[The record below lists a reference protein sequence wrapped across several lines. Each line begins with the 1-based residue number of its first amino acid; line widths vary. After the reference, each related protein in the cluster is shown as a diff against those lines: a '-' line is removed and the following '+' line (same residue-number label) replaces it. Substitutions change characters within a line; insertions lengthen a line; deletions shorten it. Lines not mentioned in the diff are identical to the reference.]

1 MRILR
6 PARGRIPGS
15 TALWGLALALG
26 LALGPVLVGASGAAG
41 AAGALKAYFPATY
54 RVSKNG
60 FPLGLAERRLEVR
73 SDGTLVFTSKAHP
86 TGLAAV
92 FVSDRI
98 IERSLARRI
107 DGHIQPI
114 SYSYRQTGGK
124 HERQWDLHFDWKTR
138 RVTSSHDHIQHVL
151 TPNTQDLLSFQL
163 ALMLDLQAGKR
174 RFTYPIVDKK
184 EMHDYG
190 FKTTGQQMLRT
201 PVGRL
206 KTLKL
211 VHQDVQGEGSFVF
224 WCAVNY
230 GYLPVRI
237 ERTDE
242 DGDKVTM
249 ELHSM
254 PGKSAQ
260 YRSPDADTLN

>member
-1 MRILR
+1 MNAVGTHT
-6 PARGRIPGS
+6 ARVSLGL
-15 TALWGLALALG
+15 TLALVTAVSAALS
-26 LALGPVLVGASGAAG
+26 PRAG
-41 AAGALKAYFPATY
+41 EAGELKSHFPATY

-60 FPLGLAERRLEVR
+60 FPLGLAERRLQIR
-73 SDGTLVFTSKAHP
+73 PDGTQIFTSKAHP
-86 TGLAAV
+86 TGLAAL
-92 FVSDRI
+92 FVSDKVT
-98 IERSLARRI
+98 ERSVEQRQGDRI
-107 DGHIQPI
+107 RPL
-114 SYSYRQTGGK
+114 SYQYRQSGGK
-124 HERQWDLHFDWKTR
+124 HERQWSLHFDWAAD
-138 RVTSSHDHIQHVL
+138 RVTSSHDNIQHAL
-151 TPNTQDLLSFQL
+151 APDTQDLLSFQL

-174 RFTYPIVDKK
+174 SFSYPIVDKK
-184 EMHDYG
+184 EVHDYG
-190 FKTTGQQMLRT
+190 FKAAGRQMLRT

-211 VHQDVQGEGSFVF
+211 VHKDVQGEGSFIF

-242 DGDKVTM
+242 DGDRVTM

-260 YRSPDADTLN
+260 YRSPDNDTLD

>member
-1 MRILR
+1 VRR
-6 PARGRIPGS
+6 AA
-15 TALWGLALALG
+15 ALVLAGVLAGALALAL
-26 LALGPVLVGASGAAG
+26 PPRGAEAAG
-41 AAGALKAYFPATY
+41 TLKAYFPATY

-60 FPLGLAERRLEVR
+60 FPLGLAERRLQTR
-73 SDGTLVFTSKAHP
+73 PDGTQVFVSRAHP

-92 FVSDRI
+92 FVSDTI
-98 IERSLARRI
+98 TERSVERRQGDRI
-107 DGHIQPI
+107 RPLR
-114 SYSYRQTGGK
+114 YSYRQSGGR
-124 HERQWDLHFDWKTR
+124 HERQWSLRFDWSAH
-138 RVTSSHDHIQHVL
+138 RVTSSHEHIQHTL
-151 TPNTQDLLSFQL
+151 APHTQDLLSFQL

-174 RFTYPIVDKK
+174 RFSYPIVDKK

-190 FKTTGQQMLRT
+190 FKTVGQQMLRT
-201 PVGRL
+201 RVGRL

-211 VHQDVQGEGSFVF
+211 VHKDVQGEGSFVF

-242 DGDKVTM
+242 DGDKITM

-254 PGKSAQ
+254 PDKKAQ
-260 YRSPDADTLN
+260 YRSPDAGTLD